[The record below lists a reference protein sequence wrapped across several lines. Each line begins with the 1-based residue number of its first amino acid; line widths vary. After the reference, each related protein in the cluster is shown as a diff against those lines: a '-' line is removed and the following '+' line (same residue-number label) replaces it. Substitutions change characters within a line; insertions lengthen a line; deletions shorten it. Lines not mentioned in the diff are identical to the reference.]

1 MNSNRPLWRPE
12 EIRDIFGC
20 ENFDVGI
27 GGISIDSRS
36 TVQDDLFIALSGDP
50 GPRFGGGNLDALDG
64 HDFIG
69 SALEK
74 GAASVMVHRDLE
86 CSVASILVENTLDG
100 LWQLGAAARKRCSA
114 KIVAITGSSG
124 KTTMRYWL
132 ESVLQSIAPTHASV
146 GSLNNHWG
154 LPLSLSRMPSRCA
167 YGVFEIGTN
176 HVGEI
181 APLAELAS
189 PDIALVLNVLP
200 AHIGNFEDM
209 VALRTEKLSIS
220 RGLVEDGGILIL
232 PVELAEFANHRHIIT
247 FGISADADVSATSR
261 VQNESTL
268 LDIDVCGEKI
278 ECRVPFVGKER
289 VDSILA
295 LFAVLKA
302 LDIKPS
308 ISAQRVGL
316 LELPEGRGNRAT
328 VGGIIVVDD
337 SYNANP
343 VSMAM
348 SLTALQQSGS
358 GKKIALLGE
367 MLELGETS
375 LDAHRQISRLCM
387 DLDEVISFG
396 EGFEGVSFECDHRH
410 IGDVAVF
417 DLDEFSQHLSP
428 GDTVLVK
435 GSNKVFWK
443 HGFVN
448 DLIKLLAR

>member
-12 EIRDIFGC
+12 EIRAVFGC
-20 ENFDVGI
+20 ENFKVEI
-27 GGISIDSRS
+27 EGISIDSRS
-36 TVQDDLFIALSGDP
+36 TVQNDLFIALSGDP
-50 GPRFGGGNLDALDG
+50 GPRFGGGDRDALDG
-64 HDFIG
+64 HDFVG
-69 SALEK
+69 SAVEN

-86 CSVASILVENTLDG
+86 SSVASILVEDTLAG
-100 LWQLGAAARKRCSA
+100 LWQLGAAARKRCSG

-154 LPLSLSRMPSRCA
+154 LPLSLSRMPSGCA

-176 HVGEI
+176 HEGEI

-189 PDIALVLNVLP
+189 PDVALVLNVLP
-200 AHIGNFEDM
+200 AHIGNFKDM
-209 VALRTEKLSIS
+209 VALRTEKLSIKDC
-220 RGLVEDGGILIL
+220 LVENDGVLIL
-232 PVELAEFANHRHIIT
+232 PVELARFANHQQTIT
-247 FGISADADVSATSR
+247 FGISPDADVSS
-261 VQNESTL
+261 VLNDSTL

-289 VDSILA
+289 VESILA

-302 LDIKPS
+302 LDIKSS
-308 ISAQRVGL
+308 IAAQRVGT
-316 LELPEGRGNRAT
+316 LELPEGRGNRVT
-328 VGGIIVVDD
+328 VGGIVVVDD

-348 SLTALQQSGS
+348 SLTALQQSGK

-396 EGFEGVSFECDHRH
+396 EGFKGVSFECNHRH
-410 IGDVAVF
+410 IRDVAVF
-417 DLDEFSQHLSP
+417 DLDEFPKHLNP

-443 HGFVN
+443 NGFVN
-448 DLIKLLAR
+448 DLVKRLAR